1 MIERIKTKELADK
14 CDELLTKL
22 IQDEKQYDDSIDT
35 DLKIINYFNNFVN
48 DDNKVLLGYLID
60 DVLVGYTYA
69 FETVSNNV
77 KGMFIDGLYVESD
90 YRNRGIAKELINEVI
105 LEAEKRDAKFI
116 DIKVMSKNEIAK
128 KLYESLDFN
137 EFKIMM
143 RKEFND

>member
-22 IQDEKQYDDSIDT
+22 ILDEKQYDDSIDT
-35 DLKIINYFNNFVN
+35 DLKVINYFNNFVN
-48 DDNKVLLGYLID
+48 DDNKVLLGYFID

-69 FETVSNNV
+69 FEMVSNNV
-77 KGMFIDGLYVESD
+77 KGMFIDGLYVESE

-116 DIKVMSKNEIAK
+116 DIKVMSKNDIAK

-137 EFKIMM
+137 EFKITM

>member
-22 IQDEKQYDDSIDT
+22 IQDEKKYDDSIDT

-69 FETVSNNV
+69 FEMVSNNV

-116 DIKVMSKNEIAK
+116 DIKVMSKNDIAK
-128 KLYESLDFN
+128 ELYDSLDFN
-137 EFKIMM
+137 EFKIVM

>member
-69 FETVSNNV
+69 FEMVSNNV

-116 DIKVMSKNEIAK
+116 DIKVMSKNDIAK
-128 KLYESLDFN
+128 KLYDSLDFN
-137 EFKIMM
+137 EFKIVM

>member
-116 DIKVMSKNEIAK
+116 DIKVMSKNDIAK

-137 EFKIMM
+137 EFKITM